1 MTAGDIELV
10 TFPFRSDSRKGKVR
24 ATSCATKRIV
34 LASFADRADYFA
46 ATNAPALQVAVV
58 GVKMGFALS
67 SIAVISLP
75 FTVTG

>member
-1 MTAGDIELV
+1 MAGKTEFAPDLSARICG
-10 TFPFRSDSRKGKVR
+10 KGR
-24 ATSCATKRIV
+24 AKSCARKWIV
-34 LASFADRADYFA
+34 LAFFAARADYLA

-75 FTVTG
+75 LTVTG